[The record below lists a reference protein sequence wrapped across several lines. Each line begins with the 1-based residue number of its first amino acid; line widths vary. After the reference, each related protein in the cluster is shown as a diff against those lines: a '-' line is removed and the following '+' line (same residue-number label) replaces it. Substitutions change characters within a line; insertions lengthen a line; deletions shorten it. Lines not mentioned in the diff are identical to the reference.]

1 MRESFIFYKSFYDS
15 IKELDPKDQ
24 VLIYNAIFEHQFYGN
39 ETELNSVSK
48 SIFKLIIPLL
58 EANNKRYEN
67 GKKGGAPKGNQNAR
81 KNNLETTKNNQKQ
94 PKNKVMY
101 NDNVLCIMNNELC
114 NNVDDDIYRYVEDAL
129 GRTLNGIEYEEISK
143 WDDNELT
150 RYAIKQATLNGGRSI
165 KYIQTILNSYKA
177 KGILTVEDAIRDSNK
192 RKKNTPEWF
201 DKQYVYEKT
210 DDKEA
215 KELENLLKEFN

>member
-1 MRESFIFYKSFYDS
+1 MRDSFIFYKSFYDS

-24 VLIYNAIFEHQFYGN
+24 VLIYNAIFEFQFYGK
-39 ETELNSVSK
+39 EVELNSVSK

-81 KNNLETTKNNQKQ
+81 KYKKEETTKNNQKQ

-101 NDNVLCIMNNELC
+101 NDNVLCIMNND
-114 NNVDDDIYRYVEDAL
+114 NVLSSNSGLFDYVEQCL
-129 GRTLNGIEYEEISK
+129 GRTLNGVEFEIINK

-150 RYAIKQATLNGGRSI
+150 RYAIQQAMLNGGRSI
-165 KYIQTILNSYKA
+165 KYIQTILNSYKT
-177 KGILTVEDAIRDSNK
+177 KGISSVEDAMKD
-192 RKKNTPEWF
+192 KKKGNTPIWF
-201 DKQYVYEKT
+201 NQDQKYEKASEE
-210 DDKEA
+210 DI
-215 KELENLLKEFN
+215 KELGDLLKDFN

>member
-39 ETELNSVSK
+39 EVELNNVSK

-81 KNNLETTKNNQKQ
+81 KYKQEETTKNNQKQ

-101 NDNVLCIMNNELC
+101 NDNVLCIMNND
-114 NNVDDDIYRYVEDAL
+114 NVLSSIYDYVEEAL

-150 RYAIKQATLNGGRSI
+150 RYAIKQATLNGGRSV
-165 KYIQTILNSYKA
+165 KYIQAILNSYKA
-177 KGILTVEDAIRDSNK
+177 KGILTIEDAIKDNDRRQN
-192 RKKNTPEWF
+192 NTPKWF
-201 DKQYVYEKT
+201 DKQCAYEKT
-210 DDKEA
+210 NETEI
-215 KELENLLKEFN
+215 KELNELLKEFK

>member
-24 VLIYNAIFEHQFYGN
+24 VLIYNAIFELQFYGK

-81 KNNLETTKNNQKQ
+81 KHKQETTKNNQKQ

-101 NDNVLCIMNNELC
+101 NDNVLCIMNND
-114 NNVDDDIYRYVEDAL
+114 NVLSSNSGLFDYVEQCL
-129 GRTLNGIEYEEISK
+129 GRTLNGVEFEIINK

-150 RYAIKQATLNGGRSI
+150 RYAIQQAMLNGGRSI
-165 KYIQTILNSYKA
+165 KYIQTILNSYKT
-177 KGILTVEDAIRDSNK
+177 KGIYSVEDAMKD
-192 RKKNTPEWF
+192 KKKGNTPTWF
-201 DKQYVYEKT
+201 NQDQTYEKAS
-210 DDKEA
+210 DEEI
-215 KELENLLKEFN
+215 KELQGMVKDFN

>member
-1 MRESFIFYKSFYDS
+1 MRDSFIFYKSFYDS

-24 VLIYNAIFEHQFYGN
+24 VLIYNAIFEFQFYGK
-39 ETELNSVSK
+39 EVELNSVSK

-81 KNNLETTKNNQKQ
+81 KYKKEETTKNNQKQ

-101 NDNVLCIMNNELC
+101 NDNVLCIMNNVLSS
-114 NNVDDDIYRYVEDAL
+114 NIYEYVEEGL

-150 RYAIKQATLNGGRSI
+150 RYAIKQAILNGGRSV
-165 KYIQTILNSYKA
+165 KNIQAILNSYKA
-177 KGILTVEDAIRDSNK
+177 KGIKTVEDAMKDS
-192 RKKNTPEWF
+192 KKNKSDKPEWF
-201 DKQYVYEKT
+201 DKKST
-210 DDKEA
+210 
-215 KELENLLKEFN
+215 

>member
-39 ETELNSVSK
+39 EVELNNVSK

-81 KNNLETTKNNQKQ
+81 KYKKEETTKNNPKQ

-101 NDNVLCIMNNELC
+101 NDNVLCIMNND
-114 NNVDDDIYRYVEDAL
+114 NVLSSNSGLFDYVEQCL
-129 GRTLNGIEYEEISK
+129 GRTLNGVEFEIINK

-150 RYAIKQATLNGGRSI
+150 RYAIQQAMLNGGRSI
-165 KYIQTILNSYKA
+165 KYIQTILNSYKT
-177 KGILTVEDAIRDSNK
+177 KGIYSVEDAMKD
-192 RKKNTPEWF
+192 KKKGNTPTWF
-201 DKQYVYEKT
+201 DKDQKYEKASEE
-210 DDKEA
+210 DI
-215 KELENLLKEFN
+215 KELGDLLKEFN

>member
-39 ETELNSVSK
+39 EVELNNVSK

-81 KNNLETTKNNQKQ
+81 KYKQEETTKNNQKQ

-101 NDNVLCIMNNELC
+101 NDNVLCIMNND
-114 NNVDDDIYRYVEDAL
+114 NVLSSIYDYVEEAL

-177 KGILTVEDAIRDSNK
+177 KGILTVDDAIRDSNK

-215 KELENLLKEFN
+215 KELEDLLKEFN

>member
-1 MRESFIFYKSFYDS
+1 MRDSFIFYKSFYDS

-67 GKKGGAPKGNQNAR
+67 GKKGGAPKSNQYER
-81 KNNLETTKNNQKQ
+81 KNKQKTTKNNPKQ
-94 PKNKVMY
+94 PKNNLMY
-101 NDNVLCIMNNELC
+101 NDNVLCIMNND
-114 NNVDDDIYRYVEDAL
+114 NVLSSIYDYVEEAL

-150 RYAIKQATLNGGRSI
+150 RYAIKQATLNGGHSI

-210 DDKEA
+210 DDKEV

>member
-15 IKELDPKDQ
+15 IKELDPEDQ
-24 VLIYNAIFEHQFYGN
+24 VQIYNAIFEHQFYGN
-39 ETELNSVSK
+39 ETELNNVSK
-48 SIFKLIIPLL
+48 CIFKLIIPLL

-67 GKKGGAPKGNQNAR
+67 GKKGGAPKGNQNAK

-101 NDNVLCIMNNELC
+101 NDNVLCIMNNVLSS
-114 NNVDDDIYRYVEDAL
+114 NIYEYVEEGL

-150 RYAIKQATLNGGRSI
+150 RYAIKQAILNGGRSV
-165 KYIQTILNSYKA
+165 KYIQAILNSYKA
-177 KGILTVEDAIRDSNK
+177 KGIKTVEDAMKDS
-192 RKKNTPEWF
+192 KKNKSDKPEWF
-201 DKQYVYEKT
+201 DKKITYEKT
-210 DDKEA
+210 DEKEE
-215 KELENLLKEFN
+215 KELKEMLKDLK

>member
-24 VLIYNAIFEHQFYGN
+24 VQIYNAIFEHQFYGS
-39 ETELNSVSK
+39 EVELNSVCK

-81 KNNLETTKNNQKQ
+81 KHNLETTKNNQKQ

-101 NDNVLCIMNNELC
+101 NDNVLCIMNND
-114 NNVDDDIYRYVEDAL
+114 NVLSYNSGLFDYVEQCL
-129 GRTLNGIEYEEISK
+129 GRTLNGVEFELISK
-143 WDDNELT
+143 WDDNDLT
-150 RYAIKQATLNGGRSI
+150 RHAIQKAMLNGGRSI
-165 KYIQTILNSYKA
+165 KYIQTILNSYKT
-177 KGILTVEDAIRDSNK
+177 KGITSVDEAIKDESK
-192 RKKNTPEWF
+192 RKSNMPKWF
-201 DKQYVYEKT
+201 DKEIVSEEIDEKQ
-210 DDKEA
+210 K
-215 KELENLLKEFN
+215 KELEDMIKEFN